1 MHGQKNIKSIS
12 VIRVAKLT
20 IRIMN
25 VRLSTWV
32 KILVKEPKPRMKS
45 NHFEN

>member
-1 MHGQKNIKSIS
+1 
-12 VIRVAKLT
+12 VAKLT
-20 IRIMN
+20 IRITN

-32 KILVKEPKPRMKS
+32 TVLEKEPKLRMKS